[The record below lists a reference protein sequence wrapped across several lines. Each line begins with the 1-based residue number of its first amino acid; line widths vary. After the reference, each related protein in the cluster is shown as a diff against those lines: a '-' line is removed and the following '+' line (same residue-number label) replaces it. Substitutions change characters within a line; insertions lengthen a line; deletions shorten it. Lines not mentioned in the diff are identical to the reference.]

1 MIPRLRQGVL
11 DALDIANLVQ
21 QLQEERAA
29 VALNNFLLDVDDANK
44 KANLDTIKEITD
56 KTKTDIKAA
65 DFEKA
70 LNLSTRFM
78 ATDAALS
85 GVSRL
90 HKPEI
95 TITIFNITIQIG
107 QELALEGQHPI
118 GQLARRL
125 F

>member
-107 QELALEGQHPI
+107 QELALEGQHSI

>member
-95 TITIFNITIQIG
+95 TITIFNITIG
-107 QELALEGQHPI
+107 
-118 GQLARRL
+118 
-125 F
+125 